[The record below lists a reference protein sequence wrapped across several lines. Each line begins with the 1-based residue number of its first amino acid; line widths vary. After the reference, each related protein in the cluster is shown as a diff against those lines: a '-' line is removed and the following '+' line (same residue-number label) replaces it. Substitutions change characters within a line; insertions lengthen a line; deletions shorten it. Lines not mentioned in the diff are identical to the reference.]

1 MRAVWSASLRMVESA
16 STLMVSGF
24 LVARSLTII
33 SPVWRL
39 IAVTVAAIWR
49 KDPKATF
56 SAWMP
61 APSPL
66 VLALLSPRTRNWS
79 PVLISG
85 KLLGLASLK
94 RAESRE
100 KRDRKSV
107 VEGKSGEDGGRRII

>member
-1 MRAVWSASLRMVESA
+1 MRAVCSGRLRMGESA

-24 LVARSLTII
+24 FVARAFTII
-33 SPVWRL
+33 LGVWRL

-49 KDPKATF
+49 KDPKAIF

-61 APSPL
+61 ALSPL
-66 VLALLSPRTRNWS
+66 GLALLSPRTRNWS

-94 RAESRE
+94 RAESSE
-100 KRDRKSV
+100 
-107 VEGKSGEDGGRRII
+107 

>member
-1 MRAVWSASLRMVESA
+1 MEFWPAMSARRRMLGKHSWLDFGPVVVCGLFFFSSRRRHTRCLSDWSSDVCSSDL
-16 STLMVSGF
+16 
-24 LVARSLTII
+24 
-33 SPVWRL
+33 RL

-49 KDPKATF
+49 KDPKAIF

-61 APSPL
+61 ALSPL
-66 VLALLSPRTRNWS
+66 GLALLSPRTRNWS

-100 KRDRKSV
+100 
-107 VEGKSGEDGGRRII
+107 